1 MNEPRFVNE
10 YLLKHDV
17 DTLRTVLQTVV
28 DEEVLLFLRKGKRGR
43 NLELSLTERDG
54 GLQVTVGERATALA
68 YGEIVSY
75 FAPLYA
81 LRLATQR
88 AARMHFEGE

>member
-1 MNEPRFVNE
+1 MDEPRFVNE

-17 DTLRTVLQTVV
+17 DALRTVLQTVV

-43 NLELSLTERDG
+43 KLELQLSERDE

-75 FAPLYA
+75 FAPLWA
-81 LRLATQR
+81 LLNATRRSSQR
-88 AARMHFEGE
+88 HFEGE